1 MGVVANAPLVV
12 APAMATN
19 GYFALKTSGWMTWR
33 SQLSL
38 SLLSSLGYVALV
50 AFLAKRG
57 SLARLIRAL
66 PVSYLVGV
74 GFGLLMF
81 LAHLG
86 LLDESGMGVV
96 GCGGAEASPTLSSSK
111 RPALILAAL
120 VLVAV
125 VVGDVRRPDKKHVV
139 VLAATVCGALAA
151 AVARAAAGDAVFESK
166 DRHGGVRFYGM
177 RFPGTWTGAQWATAL
192 WTALGY
198 VTGKIFDI
206 LASVFLVVFVLLG
219 FHEAPK
225 RTGAGAVDALGPDKF
240 RDYVASTP
248 KLQKII
254 LVDGAAWVFGSLL
267 GCAPMTCF
275 VESAVGIAA
284 GAAPARFERRVRG
297 RINPS

>member
-86 LLDESGMGVV
+86 LLDESGAGR
-96 GCGGAEASPTLSSSK
+96 
-111 RPALILAAL
+111 RPAS
-120 VLVAV
+120 
-125 VVGDVRRPDKKHVV
+125 
-139 VLAATVCGALAA
+139 ATVFRETLTEKTMQH
-151 AVARAAAGDAVFESK
+151 R
-166 DRHGGVRFYGM
+166 DRR
-177 RFPGTWTGAQWATAL
+177 L
-192 WTALGY
+192 W
-198 VTGKIFDI
+198 
-206 LASVFLVVFVLLG
+206 
-219 FHEAPK
+219 
-225 RTGAGAVDALGPDKF
+225 
-240 RDYVASTP
+240 
-248 KLQKII
+248 
-254 LVDGAAWVFGSLL
+254 
-267 GCAPMTCF
+267 
-275 VESAVGIAA
+275 
-284 GAAPARFERRVRG
+284 
-297 RINPS
+297 

>member
-111 RPALILAAL
+111 RPDLILAAL

-177 RFPGTWTGAQWATAL
+177 RFPGTWTGAQWAAAL

-284 GAAPARFERRVRG
+284 GAAPARFERRLRG
-297 RINPS
+297 RIDPS